1 MIPLAV
7 AVIVVVPLAA
17 LVMIPVLAVMG
28 IFGFEEVHVA
38 LTVCPELSC
47 ARNVRVEPTDAENE
61 VPEVEVQPAVHEIV
75 RLPPPPVVTVRVV
88 LPLCP
93 LWLAVMVVVP
103 VLMALARPE
112 LLIVA
117 TVASEEPQLAD
128 DEMSLLVPSPKL
140 PIAVNCCV
148 LVNCK
153 EAFEGVTEMA
163 TKLFASGK
171 NFPQLTA
178 NAAKRSNDTSVQ
190 RCVLNDARLER
201 LLLDGPFDM
210 RCTASSAIERSFP
223 H

>member
-7 AVIVVVPLAA
+7 AVIVVVPAAA
-17 LVMIPVLAVMG
+17 LVMIPVLAVIG
-28 IFGFEEVHVA
+28 IFEFEEVHVA
-38 LTVCPELSC
+38 FTVCPELSC
-47 ARNVRVEPTDAENE
+47 ARKVRVEPADAVNV

-112 LLIVA
+112 PLIVA
-117 TVASEEPQLAD
+117 TVASEELQLAD

-178 NAAKRSNDTSVQ
+178 EAATRSNATSVQ
-190 RCVLNDARLER
+190 QCVLNGDRLDR
-201 LLLDGPFDM
+201 LMLDGHFDM
-210 RCTASSAIERSFP
+210 RRTASSVIERSFR